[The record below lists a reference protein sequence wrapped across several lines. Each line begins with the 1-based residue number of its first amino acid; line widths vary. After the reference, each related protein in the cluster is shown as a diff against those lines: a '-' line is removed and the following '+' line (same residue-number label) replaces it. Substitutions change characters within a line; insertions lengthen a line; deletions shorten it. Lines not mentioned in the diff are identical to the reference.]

1 MSCITGWRGSIAQNL
16 EHRFVALFLCK
27 QFGNVFAVLVL
38 VDDDVLWRRDEAV
51 LDATIAPETLLI
63 GTGVEETDIERV
75 VFLQLGQEDG
85 VGVRV
90 GIVLVFAV
98 AGQSAKEDTL
108 VFAVPMVDGE
118 HDKTLVDTPGVGESG
133 DK

>member
-16 EHRFVALFLCK
+16 EHGFVALFLCK
-27 QFGNVFAVLVL
+27 QFGNVFAVLIL
-38 VDDDVLWRRDEAV
+38 VDDDVLWSRDEAV
-51 LDATIAPETLLI
+51 LDAAVAPETLLI

-75 VFLQLGQEDG
+75 VFLQLGQENG
-85 VGVRV
+85 IGVRV
-90 GIVLVFAV
+90 GIVVVFAV